1 MESILDWLPQLGAV
15 LTLIIGLVGFF
26 RPQLF
31 TASMGIEMTKPEA
44 WSEIRAVFG
53 AMNIGLSIAAL
64 VLNAPEVFM
73 SLGLAWLLL
82 ALARFY
88 SMAKDGMSFKA
99 SIPALGIDGGI
110 AALFL
115 SGFFA

>member
-1 MESILDWLPQLGAV
+1 MESVVDWLPRVGAV
-15 LTLIIGLVGFF
+15 LMLIIGLVGFF
-26 RPQLF
+26 KPQLF

-53 AMNIGLSIAAL
+53 GMNIGLSIAAL
-64 VLNAPEVFM
+64 LLNSPQVYM
-73 SLGLAWLLL
+73 SLGLAWLFLT
-82 ALARFY
+82 LARFY
-88 SMAKDGMSFKA
+88 SIAKDGMTFRS
-99 SIPALGIDGGI
+99 SIPPIVIDGGI